1 MVKISEFGE
10 NFLLLALR
18 IDKHIKGYVDFYYG
32 PEKFRQ
38 IVENETKLSPNVLL
52 NNSIGLIQQLGTQ
65 GFNKERER
73 YLEKLLTAM
82 KTSVEILN
90 GAEFSIKEQFLRLYD
105 VELKAVNEAD
115 LDKLKEEV
123 SIAYP
128 GSGTL
133 EERMKKLRALR
144 TVPEAKII
152 ELFGKSLKITKERTK
167 DLFVDLFPETERIN
181 LELVNENKEDLRW
194 SYYNWYQG
202 KYRSRID
209 INPNYNIFWT
219 SFLPVAAHEGYPG
232 HHTEFVIKEMKLYNE
247 YNQFEQSILLVH
259 SPRLIISE
267 GIANSAIN
275 MLFDYKEQA
284 EISLQELCPARSK
297 EDSILSL
304 TLQNK
309 VRGKITLFLYN
320 FAYHALVDKWSKEE
334 LFQYGE
340 KFEIFSKENLL
351 NQFKMVSNP
360 VYSKNAFMYNIGE
373 NLILKKYGRFIGAK
387 LFKHLLVNPILPSDL
402 V

>member
-219 SFLPVAAHEGYPG
+219 SFCQWPL
-232 HHTEFVIKEMKLYNE
+232 MKA
-247 YNQFEQSILLVH
+247 ILA
-259 SPRLIISE
+259 II
-267 GIANSAIN
+267 
-275 MLFDYKEQA
+275 Q
-284 EISLQELCPARSK
+284 
-297 EDSILSL
+297 
-304 TLQNK
+304 
-309 VRGKITLFLYN
+309 
-320 FAYHALVDKWSKEE
+320 
-334 LFQYGE
+334 
-340 KFEIFSKENLL
+340 NLL
-351 NQFKMVSNP
+351 LRK
-360 VYSKNAFMYNIGE
+360 
-373 NLILKKYGRFIGAK
+373 
-387 LFKHLLVNPILPSDL
+387 
-402 V
+402 